1 MSIHPEV
8 RLPEAPPIAGLRFRQ
23 FDLAR
28 DIAQVVGVIVEA
40 SLADQDDYLPSAED
54 LRNDLEHHANFDV
67 ARDVLIAEIDGEL
80 VAAAMRSG
88 RVRAGVLQHELEGW
102 VLPKQ
107 RRQGIGRAL
116 LHWNQARAREAAA
129 EWTGPEPHAFNSWVG
144 ETQPGAIALLESE
157 GYERVRYGF
166 MMVRPLAEPIPDAP
180 LPDGLQVRPVVE
192 ADHRRIWDADTEAF
206 RDHWEAAV
214 RTEEDFVGWFSTPSI
229 DTSMWRVA
237 WDGDEI
243 AGSVMSFT
251 FPEEIA
257 KLGVKRGWL
266 EHISVRRP
274 WRRRGL
280 AAALIADSLR
290 ELRARG
296 LDEAALGVDAEN
308 PTGALRLYESLGFH
322 RHHTGICFRK
332 PF

>member
-1 MSIHPEV
+1 M
-8 RLPEAPPIAGLRFRQ
+8 
-23 FDLAR
+23 
-28 DIAQVVGVIVEA
+28 
-40 SLADQDDYLPSAED
+40 
-54 LRNDLEHHANFDV
+54 
-67 ARDVLIAEIDGEL
+67 
-80 VAAAMRSG
+80 
-88 RVRAGVLQHELEGW
+88 LQHELECW
-102 VLPKQ
+102 VRPKQ

-116 LHWNQARAREAAA
+116 LHWNETRAREAAA

-157 GYERVRYGF
+157 GYKRVRYGF
-166 MMVRPLAEPIPDAP
+166 MMVRPLAEPIPDVP
-180 LPDGLQVRPVVE
+180 LPDGFEVRPVVE

-214 RTEEDFVGWFSTPSI
+214 RTEDDFVGWFATPSI

-243 AGSVMSFT
+243 AGSVMSFV

-280 AAALIADSLR
+280 AGALIADSLR
-290 ELRARG
+290 DLRARG

-308 PTGALRLYESLGFH
+308 TSGALRLYESLGF
-322 RHHTGICFRK
+322 RRYHTGICFRK
-332 PF
+332 PL